1 MSGDL
6 ISKSRLMED
15 IRNTITE
22 NSSTLDWLN
31 LISRQPTA
39 YDVDKVVERLEEEVK
54 YQNEKAEEEPLF
66 CELTFEE
73 ARRKMAECYEHAIEI
88 VKAGGVK

>member
-39 YDVDKVVERLEEEVK
+39 YDVDNVVEKL
-54 YQNEKAEEEPLF
+54 EKAIERESLF
-66 CELTFEE
+66 RGGMFKDG
-73 ARRKMAECYEHAIEI
+73 AMYAFRAAIRI
-88 VKAGGVK
+88 IKAGGRDEFQ